1 MKQPKN
7 LAEFWLQA
15 EENSI
20 KGAIA
25 TLERI
30 AMKNENI
37 FIRIEA
43 SKFSLNDTFMEYIPR
58 TQKQAEFKIALC
70 YGIVKGY
77 KDFWISKIAPSF
89 NADKDGIRY
98 EFGKK
103 PAVGKGYKWWKK
115 VAKEFW
121 PARKSR
127 LGTELEYIAFLRVVI
142 EKLVDVAGW
151 KIEDAWYAVCDDSEK
166 LGGYWNDLD
175 PEFGLSDTGTF
186 EICGLYDLVG
196 AYKMLA
202 SDDVVEGIFRAGGT
216 SQCSDIMYPAAK
228 IGLYG
233 LMAAIL
239 ECTTGWVI
247 LEEDCA

>member
-1 MKQPKN
+1 M
-7 LAEFWLQA
+7 
-15 EENSI
+15 
-20 KGAIA
+20 
-25 TLERI
+25 
-30 AMKNENI
+30 
-37 FIRIEA
+37 
-43 SKFSLNDTFMEYIPR
+43 
-58 TQKQAEFKIALC
+58 
-70 YGIVKGY
+70 
-77 KDFWISKIAPSF
+77 
-89 NADKDGIRY
+89 
-98 EFGKK
+98 
-103 PAVGKGYKWWKK
+103 
-115 VAKEFW
+115 
-121 PARKSR
+121 
-127 LGTELEYIAFLRVVI
+127 EYIAFLRVVI

-166 LGGYWNDLD
+166 LGGYWNDLG